1 MPWPQSTYDR
11 KEIVRRLRFIRP
23 ATSFRAAYA
32 YDNNLYLVAGEVIEA
47 VSRQPWEDFVKA
59 RILERTGM
67 AASIVRV
74 SAVASNDN
82 TAA

>member
-1 MPWPQSTYDR
+1 MSKPLEQGD
-11 KEIVRRLRFIRP
+11 EIRCLHCGRWHTRP
-23 ATSFRAAYA
+23 PA
-32 YDNNLYLVAGEVIEA
+32 
-47 VSRQPWEDFVKA
+47 
-59 RILERTGM
+59 GM